1 LQGAFGHTWRYEEIG
16 GDPPYDVVMLQAHLR
31 KPIARIVDPVARG
44 LLKLGISPN
53 AMTAFGALGTSLM
66 ALIFYPQGRLFE
78 GTLAIVLFIFSD
90 LLDGT
95 MARISGRTSR
105 WGAFVD
111 STLDRVADGAIFA
124 ALLIYYARVE
134 EHALALLTLVALVGG
149 SLVPYVKARAES
161 LGLSCD
167 GGFAERAERLV
178 IILVVTGFS
187 GLGVPYISAVGLWL
201 LVIATFWTLGQ
212 RLWQVRV
219 QSSAA

>member
-1 LQGAFGHTWRYEEIG
+1 MQEAFGHTWRYEVISVN
-16 GDPPYDVVMLQAHLR
+16 PPYDEAMLQAHLR
-31 KPIARIVDPVARG
+31 KPVARLVDPVARG
-44 LLKLGISPN
+44 LLRIGISPN
-53 AMTAFGALGTSLM
+53 AMTAFGALGTSAM
-66 ALIFYPQGRLFE
+66 ALIFYPQGLLFE

-124 ALLIYYARVE
+124 ALLIYYARIE
-134 EHALALLTLVALVGG
+134 EYPLALLTLVAMVGG

-161 LGLSCD
+161 LGLACD

-187 GLGVPYISAVGLWL
+187 GLGVPYIAAGGLWILVLATL
-201 LVIATFWTLGQ
+201 LTLGQ
-212 RLWQVRV
+212 RLLQVRA
-219 QSSAA
+219 QSAAD